1 MVSSK
6 SHHLFLQQ
14 KAWAPLQLEKNW
26 CVLQLESLTFSEACL
41 CFSIE
46 INGIKG
52 HGVKMLEYNN
62 LFPRLRQIPLLFK
75 VTNLLYRMSKIK
87 KIKPPL
93 IHNFKLT
100 KKKESIIPYE
110 KRKKQQ
116 PPPKTEHW
124 KAVILYPVPEDSVR

>member
-87 KIKPPL
+87 KIKTTF
-93 IHNFKLT
+93 NSQF
-100 KKKESIIPYE
+100 
-110 KRKKQQ
+110 
-116 PPPKTEHW
+116 
-124 KAVILYPVPEDSVR
+124 